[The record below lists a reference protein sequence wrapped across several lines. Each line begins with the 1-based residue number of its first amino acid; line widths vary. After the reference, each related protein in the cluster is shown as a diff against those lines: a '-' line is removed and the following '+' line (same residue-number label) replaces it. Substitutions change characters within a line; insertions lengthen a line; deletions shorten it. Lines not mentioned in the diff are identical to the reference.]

1 MGVWED
7 TMTNKKHMQLNKE
20 VNEHLPKLSEV
31 PRGKL
36 KQKMSSSGKLV
47 KCEKKETIQTGVI

>member
-1 MGVWED
+1 
-7 TMTNKKHMQLNKE
+7 MTNKKHMQLNKE

-47 KCEKKETIQTGVI
+47 KCEKRKLYKQV